1 LMLYGNIVLAYDGSL
16 EGRRALREGAEL
28 AAKFKARTHLLAVIK
43 HSTGMAIGQGFEA
56 RGLAAAEVSHFQKT
70 LDEGVGIL
78 KDFGLDAAGHLVQG
92 DPVEEIVKLAA
103 SVHADLVVVG
113 HRERGPLARWWRT
126 PVSMSLMDKL
136 SCSVLIGMQD
146 RVTDPN

>member
-1 LMLYGNIVLAYDGSL
+1 MLYENIVLAYDGSL

-28 AAKFKARTHLLAVIK
+28 AAQFKAKTHLLAVIK

-56 RGLAAAEVSHFQKT
+56 RGLVAAEVSHFQKT
-70 LDEGVGIL
+70 LDEGVRIL
-78 KDFGLDAAGHLVQG
+78 KNFGLEASGNLVQG

-113 HRERGPLARWWRT
+113 HRGRGPLARWWRT
-126 PVSMSLMDKL
+126 PVSMSLLDKL
-136 SCSVLIGMQD
+136 SCSVLIGMND
-146 RVTDPN
+146 RVTDAD